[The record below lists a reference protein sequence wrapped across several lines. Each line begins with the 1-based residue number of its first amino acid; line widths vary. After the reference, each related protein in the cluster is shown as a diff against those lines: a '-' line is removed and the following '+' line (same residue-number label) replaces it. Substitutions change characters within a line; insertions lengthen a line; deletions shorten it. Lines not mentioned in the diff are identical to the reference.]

1 MFILLYIFF
10 MNLKFGNISEALFW
24 IQRGDFLLRNTWK
37 DYSGRGY
44 VLSRL
49 SSFVYGYTLISH
61 YFTQVTRIVNANAV
75 GKSTT
80 MLIVGLEIADC
91 CQKAPLNLSVCYNMT
106 LLLPPTPPP
115 HLRRPEHYYISIV
128 LLGSNLSAQDMHE
141 IYFSRNTFWT
151 LTLS

>member
-10 MNLKFGNISEALFW
+10 INLKFGNISEALFW

-106 LLLPPTPPP
+106 LLLPPTPHPTCVDLSTTIFPSFYLGATCP
-115 HLRRPEHYYISIV
+115 HRICMRSI
-128 LLGSNLSAQDMHE
+128 LAE
-141 IYFSRNTFWT
+141 IRSEP
-151 LTLS
+151 